1 MNMRILRIAKVREL
15 IEEINSSLD
24 IYRNG
29 DFSYLSINI
38 ANYFETKHEI
48 NGEMLSAIYCD
59 EDDDREVENCKII
72 HKAMNG
78 LSPYLARDE
87 RIWVYLSHTE
97 LLEYSRK
104 RWPIPDDDDKVHIP
118 VKNAT

>member
-48 NGEMLSAIYCD
+48 NGEMLSAIYS
-59 EDDDREVENCKII
+59 VKLL
-72 HKAMNG
+72 G
-78 LSPYLARDE
+78 ARQC
-87 RIWVYLSHTE
+87 L
-97 LLEYSRK
+97 
-104 RWPIPDDDDKVHIP
+104 P
-118 VKNAT
+118 